1 MHSELISTIKHAKQ
15 QERHVYIVGNGG
27 SYANAVHLVND
38 LLACGIKAHV
48 LDPAT
53 LTASANDYG
62 YETVFSRWLRVVGEP
77 GDLLIALSGS
87 GKSANILNAVTVAEE
102 LGMYVHRV
110 FGREQGLGMQDAEEA
125 QIHLGHDLM
134 RSLQNHGK

>member
-1 MHSELISTIKHAKQ
+1 MISDDTLKLIEAVRAAK
-15 QERHVYIVGNGG
+15 RVYLVGNGG
-27 SYANAVHLVND
+27 SAANASHIAND
-38 LLACGIKAHV
+38 LIACGIKAYT

-62 YETVFSRWLRVVGEP
+62 YETVFARWLRVVGEP

-102 LGMYVHRV
+102 IGMYVHRV

-134 RSLQNHGK
+134 RALK

>member
-1 MHSELISTIKHAKQ
+1 MHSELISIVKHAKQ
-15 QERHVYIVGNGG
+15 QKKSVFIVGNGG
-27 SYANAVHLVND
+27 SAANATHLVND
-38 LLACGIKAHV
+38 LLACGVRAFT
-48 LDPAT
+48 LDVAT

-62 YETVFSRWLRVVGEP
+62 YETVFARWLRVVGEP

-134 RSLQNHGK
+134 RALK